1 LVLNHPCVDGN
12 KRVGVAAAELFL
24 AGNGQIL
31 GGTDDDLESLTFAV
45 AQGTI
50 EAEALAIW
58 IRQRL
63 IAEE

>member
-1 LVLNHPCVDGN
+1 LVLNHPFVDGN